1 MILEI
6 ENKKVNLVY
15 RTRSIVKVTN
25 LLKGKNFEE
34 IYFNA
39 LSENNIEALSNI
51 IYVFGEDYDSGIS
64 AFKNVDE
71 VYDFLDEY
79 MKNNQKSYEDI
90 FKEIAKSINEMGF
103 FGKKMTEEELEIKM
117 KSHMSIDMN
126 EIIRNSAEK
135 AVSNVVETEFR
146 GYKG

>member
-1 MILEI
+1 MILET
-6 ENKKVNLVY
+6 EKKKVNLVY

-39 LSENNIEALSNI
+39 LSENNVDALSQI
-51 IYVFGEDYDSGIS
+51 IYVFGEDFDAGTS
-64 AFKNVDE
+64 AFNNVDE

-79 MKNNQKSYEDI
+79 METNSKSYGDI

-103 FGKKMTEEELEIKM
+103 FNSKMTEEELNNKM
-117 KSHMSIDMN
+117 ATHMSIDMD
-126 EIIRNSAEK
+126 EIIRTSAEK
-135 AVSNVVETEFR
+135 AISNVAEKEFR

>member
-6 ENKKVNLVY
+6 ENKKVNLIY

-39 LSENNIEALSNI
+39 LSENNIDALSQM
-51 IYVFGEDYDSGIS
+51 IYVFGEDYDSGTN
-64 AFKNVDE
+64 AFKSVEE

-79 MKNNQKSYEDI
+79 MEKNQKSYGDV
-90 FKEIAKSINEMGF
+90 FKDIAKSINEMGF
-103 FGKKMTEEELEIKM
+103 FNTKMTEEELEEKM
-117 KSHMSIDMN
+117 KTHMAIDMD
-126 EIIRNSAEK
+126 EIIKSSAEK
-135 AVSNVVETEFR
+135 AISKVAEQEFR
-146 GYKG
+146 GFKG

>member
-6 ENKKVNLVY
+6 NNKKVNLVY

-39 LSENNIEALSNI
+39 LSENNIDALSNMI
-51 IYVFGEDYDSGIS
+51 LVFGEDYDSGRH
-64 AFKNVDE
+64 AFENVDD
-71 VYDFLDEY
+71 VYDFLDDY
-79 MKNNQKSYEDI
+79 MEQKQKTYGDI
-90 FKEIAKSINEMGF
+90 FKEIAESINEMGF
-103 FGKKMTEEELEIKM
+103 FNSKMTTEELETKM
-117 KSHMSIDMN
+117 KSHMAINMN
-126 EIIRNSAEK
+126 EIIKSSAEK
-135 AVSNVVETEFR
+135 AITSVAEKEFR